1 MKMRHFRKMG
11 IVFAAFS
18 LLILAYGVPTFAV
31 MDALDGKTF
40 SGEVGKKG
48 EASGMKDD
56 LVFKDGKFRSTAC
69 DAYGFGDANYS
80 AAPSGEATAFQAETH
95 NPKDESMKWSGTITG
110 NALEGTA
117 VMTTP
122 GQEPVEYWV
131 KATLKQS

>member
-1 MKMRHFRKMG
+1 MKMRHFGKMG
-11 IVFAAFS
+11 IVFTAFS
-18 LLILAYGVPTFAV
+18 LLIFICGVPTFAI
-31 MDALDGKTF
+31 MGTLDGKTF

-80 AAPSGEATAFQAETH
+80 ATPSGDATAFQAETH
-95 NPKDESMKWSGTITG
+95 NPKNESMKWSGTIKG
-110 NALEGTA
+110 NTIEGTA
-117 VMTTP
+117 VWTKP
-122 GQEPVEYWV
+122 GAEPIEEWV